1 MNRTS
6 AISAGIAAAFA
17 VALFC
22 MLPAHPAAARS
33 CAVRPAPSSEPAAG
47 HSAADCPV
55 ASLLQLSAGHSDA
68 SSGSAAGQQVWITS
82 DSLRTVPT
90 LPGSDAP
97 AADGSTSAPSADGTD
112 GSTPAPSADT
122 DVCTVKL
129 DSTLLGHSI
138 FDILSSL
145 SCGDSGTVVV
155 HQSPDIAAA
164 FEEHIASNEFR
175 EEDGYRI
182 RVFFSN
188 AQNSRGTSLRA
199 ADIVS
204 EKYPGLP
211 VYRTF
216 VQPNFKVTVGDFRRK
231 SEALQL
237 LEMLRRDFPS
247 AFIVREP
254 VILYNR

>member
-22 MLPAHPAAARS
+22 MLHAHPAVARS
-33 CAVRPAPSSEPAAG
+33 CAVRPAASSEPAAG
-47 HSAADCPV
+47 HSIVDCSV
-55 ASLLQLSAGHSDA
+55 ASLLQP
-68 SSGSAAGQQVWITS
+68 AAGQQVWKPS
-82 DSLRTVPT
+82 DSLRTVST
-90 LPGSDAP
+90 LPDSDAP
-97 AADGSTSAPSADGTD
+97 ATDGSTSAPSADGTD
-112 GSTPAPSADT
+112 GSTSAPDT
-122 DVCTVKL
+122 EVCTVKL

-145 SCGDSGTVVV
+145 SCGDSVTVVV

>member
-33 CAVRPAPSSEPAAG
+33 SAVRPA
-47 HSAADCPV
+47 
-55 ASLLQLSAGHSDA
+55 A
-68 SSGSAAGQQVWITS
+68 SSGSAAGQQVWKPA

-97 AADGSTSAPSADGTD
+97 AADGSTSAPSADGAD
-112 GSTPAPSADT
+112 GSTSAPDT
-122 DVCTVKL
+122 EACTVKL
-129 DSTLLGHSI
+129 DSALLGHSI

>member
-22 MLPAHPAAARS
+22 MLPAHPAVARS
-33 CAVRPAPSSEPAAG
+33 CAVRPA
-47 HSAADCPV
+47 
-55 ASLLQLSAGHSDA
+55 A
-68 SSGSAAGQQVWITS
+68 SSGSAACYSTVDCSVASLLQPAAGQQVWKPA
-82 DSLRTVPT
+82 DSLRTVPN
-90 LPGSDAP
+90 LPDSDAP
-97 AADGSTSAPSADGTD
+97 AAYGSTSAPSADGTD
-112 GSTPAPSADT
+112 GSTSAPDT
-122 DVCTVKL
+122 EVCTVKL
-129 DSTLLGHSI
+129 DSALLGHSI

-237 LEMLRRDFPS
+237 LEILRRDFPS

>member
-22 MLPAHPAAARS
+22 MLPAHPAVARS
-33 CAVRPAPSSEPAAG
+33 CAVRPA
-47 HSAADCPV
+47 
-55 ASLLQLSAGHSDA
+55 A
-68 SSGSAAGQQVWITS
+68 SSGSAAGQQVWKPA
-82 DSLRTVPT
+82 DSFRTVST
-90 LPGSDAP
+90 LPDSDAP

-112 GSTPAPSADT
+112 GSTSAPDT
-122 DVCTVKL
+122 EVCTVKL

-145 SCGDSGTVVV
+145 SRGDSGTVVV

-188 AQNSRGTSLRA
+188 AQNSRGTSIRA

>member
-22 MLPAHPAAARS
+22 MLPAHPAVARS
-33 CAVRPAPSSEPAAG
+33 CAVRPA
-47 HSAADCPV
+47 
-55 ASLLQLSAGHSDA
+55 A
-68 SSGSAAGQQVWITS
+68 SSGPAAGQQVWKPA

-90 LPGSDAP
+90 LPDSDAP

-112 GSTPAPSADT
+112 GSTSAPDT
-122 DVCTVKL
+122 EVCTVKL
-129 DSTLLGHSI
+129 DSALLGHSI

>member
-22 MLPAHPAAARS
+22 MLPAHPAA
-33 CAVRPAPSSEPAAG
+33 
-47 HSAADCPV
+47 
-55 ASLLQLSAGHSDA
+55 
-68 SSGSAAGQQVWITS
+68 GQQVWKPA
-82 DSLRTVPT
+82 DSLRTVST
-90 LPGSDAP
+90 LPDSDAP

-112 GSTPAPSADT
+112 GSTSAPDT
-122 DVCTVKL
+122 EVCTVKL

-145 SCGDSGTVVV
+145 SRGDSGTVFV

-188 AQNSRGTSLRA
+188 AQNSRGTSIRA

-216 VQPNFKVTVGDFRRK
+216 VQPNFKVTVGDFRTK

>member
-22 MLPAHPAAARS
+22 MLPAHPAVARS
-33 CAVRPAPSSEPAAG
+33 CAVRPA
-47 HSAADCPV
+47 
-55 ASLLQLSAGHSDA
+55 A
-68 SSGSAAGQQVWITS
+68 SSGSAACYSTVDCSVASLLHPAAGQQVWKPA

-90 LPGSDAP
+90 LPDSDAP

-112 GSTPAPSADT
+112 GSTSAPDT
-122 DVCTVKL
+122 EVCTVKL
-129 DSTLLGHSI
+129 DSALLGHSI

>member
-22 MLPAHPAAARS
+22 MLPAHPAA
-33 CAVRPAPSSEPAAG
+33 
-47 HSAADCPV
+47 
-55 ASLLQLSAGHSDA
+55 
-68 SSGSAAGQQVWITS
+68 GQQVWKPA
-82 DSLRTVPT
+82 DSLRTVST
-90 LPGSDAP
+90 LPDSDAP
-97 AADGSTSAPSADGTD
+97 AADGSDGSTSAP
-112 GSTPAPSADT
+112 DT
-122 DVCTVKL
+122 EVCTVKL
-129 DSTLLGHSI
+129 DSALLGHSI

>member
-22 MLPAHPAAARS
+22 FLPAP
-33 CAVRPAPSSEPAAG
+33 P
-47 HSAADCPV
+47 
-55 ASLLQLSAGHSDA
+55 
-68 SSGSAAGQQVWITS
+68 AAGQQVWNPA
-82 DSLRTVPT
+82 DSLRTVST
-90 LPGSDAP
+90 LLGSDAS

-112 GSTPAPSADT
+112 GSISAPDT
-122 DVCTVKL
+122 EACTVKL
-129 DSTLLGHSI
+129 DSALLGHSI

>member
-22 MLPAHPAAARS
+22 MLPAHPAVARS
-33 CAVRPAPSSEPAAG
+33 CAVRPA
-47 HSAADCPV
+47 
-55 ASLLQLSAGHSDA
+55 A
-68 SSGSAAGQQVWITS
+68 SSRPAAGQQVWKPA

-90 LPGSDAP
+90 LPDSDAP
-97 AADGSTSAPSADGTD
+97 AADGSTSAPSADGSD
-112 GSTPAPSADT
+112 GSTSAPDT
-122 DVCTVKL
+122 EVCTVKL
-129 DSTLLGHSI
+129 DSALLGHSI

-145 SCGDSGTVVV
+145 SRGDSGTVVV

-188 AQNSRGTSLRA
+188 AQNSRGTSIRA

>member
-22 MLPAHPAAARS
+22 MLPAQSAAARS
-33 CAVRPAPSSEPAAG
+33 SAVRPAASSGSAAG
-47 HSAADCPV
+47 HSAVGCSV
-55 ASLLQLSAGHSDA
+55 ASLLQPAAGHSDA
-68 SSGSAAGQQVWITS
+68 SSESAAGQQVWKPA
-82 DSLRTVPT
+82 DSLRTVST

-112 GSTPAPSADT
+112 GSTSAPDT
-122 DVCTVKL
+122 EVCTVKL
-129 DSTLLGHSI
+129 DSALLGHSI

-145 SCGDSGTVVV
+145 SRGDSGTVVV

>member
-22 MLPAHPAAARS
+22 MLSAHPAAARS
-33 CAVRPAPSSEPAAG
+33 CAVRPAASSE
-47 HSAADCPV
+47 
-55 ASLLQLSAGHSDA
+55 LS
-68 SSGSAAGQQVWITS
+68 AGQQVWKQA
-82 DSLRTVPT
+82 DSLRTVST

-97 AADGSTSAPSADGTD
+97 AADGSTSAPSADGAD
-112 GSTPAPSADT
+112 GSTSAPDT
-122 DVCTVKL
+122 EACTVKL
-129 DSTLLGHSI
+129 DSALLGHSI